1 MVVFLL
7 CCYDFLICDVDTF
20 ADTMIY
26 FQYFTALLSFTR
38 MLNKTHKGTA
48 QSRAWDQ
55 TQTNRLSRSTTKQ
68 VCEGMK
74 EVNFVKAQRNKVAVG
89 IERAFLY
96 WAHDMTAQS
105 GGVTVNSET
114 DDWPVKHMAGFTLGR
129 PELQLARTK
138 ASFLLKSLT
147 SINQSYDSSFSRWH
161 VCQLN
166 AQKTLSLSLLW
177 HLCPFY

>member
-1 MVVFLL
+1 MFFSFAATIFLFAML
-7 CCYDFLICDVDTF
+7 TPLLIRWFISSISLYCW
-20 ADTMIY
+20 
-26 FQYFTALLSFTR
+26 ALLECWTKR
-38 MLNKTHKGTA
+38 TKVQHKAERGIKP
-48 QSRAWDQ
+48 RQ
-55 TQTNRLSRSTTKQ
+55 TDWAGQQRSK
-68 VCEGMK
+68 GMK

-114 DDWPVKHMAGFTLGR
+114 DDWPVKHMAGFTLGC